1 MSGDDLAIT
10 AEEHHNVSEK
20 ASNIISSSSPS
31 YYDEIIT
38 QLQLQA
44 QQQQQCHQ
52 KLEQQQNICLQT
64 SNRKKRVLLVD
75 DEADH
80 CLTYQ
85 VVLQDAGYECIS
97 YMDSIKAL
105 QQFRP
110 NYYDLVILDIKMPTL
125 DGFAL
130 CEKIREI
137 DTAVQIIF
145 ITAGEVDYENFR
157 RQYYPKLSS
166 DVNINCI
173 QKPIGNEELV
183 RFVNVAIAA
192 RG

>member
-130 CEKIREI
+130 CEKIGEI